1 MSSTVTFE
9 GSTRA
14 LRKLEHA
21 FQLGSSVEQPGII
34 TATHTATWHMAGMI
48 EQLHTLRA
56 EQAEHLRGELD
67 AAPERPVS
75 GEETSG

>member
-1 MSSTVTFE
+1 MNSSVIFE
-9 GSTRA
+9 GPTRA
-14 LRKLEHA
+14 LRELDRA
-21 FQLGSSVEQPGII
+21 FQFGSSVEQPGII
-34 TATHTATWHMAGMI
+34 SAAHTATWHMAGMI

-56 EQAEHLRGELD
+56 EQAEQLRGELD